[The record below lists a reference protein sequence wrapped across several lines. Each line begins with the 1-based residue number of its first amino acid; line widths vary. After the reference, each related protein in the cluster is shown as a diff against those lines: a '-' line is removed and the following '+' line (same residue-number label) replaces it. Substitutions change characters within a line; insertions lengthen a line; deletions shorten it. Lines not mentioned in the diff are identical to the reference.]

1 MLHVLDARAVD
12 LHLCPL
18 SLHRLAGS
26 VSVSGILDPVFNVA
40 MLHVVDARA
49 VDDCRM
55 SIHSVAPYNQRVL
68 GDAHSRA
75 PRHCRSW
82 SGHAACCWCS
92 GREQLVSTLVLRC
105 DLRVLGDAN
114 SIAGSLFTFHVVV
127 FDRTR
132 SRHHPQS
139 LSCPCTVHNNLSDAI
154 AFSDD
159 HADVHIYTQ
168 SWSWSILSG
177 FVILVL
183 GILLVSM

>member
-1 MLHVLDARAVD
+1 MFDVIVSRVKLVLYFLAVLHVLDARAVD

-82 SGHAACCWCS
+82 SGHAACC
-92 GREQLVSTLVLRC
+92 
-105 DLRVLGDAN
+105 
-114 SIAGSLFTFHVVV
+114 
-127 FDRTR
+127 
-132 SRHHPQS
+132 
-139 LSCPCTVHNNLSDAI
+139 
-154 AFSDD
+154 
-159 HADVHIYTQ
+159 
-168 SWSWSILSG
+168 
-177 FVILVL
+177 
-183 GILLVSM
+183 